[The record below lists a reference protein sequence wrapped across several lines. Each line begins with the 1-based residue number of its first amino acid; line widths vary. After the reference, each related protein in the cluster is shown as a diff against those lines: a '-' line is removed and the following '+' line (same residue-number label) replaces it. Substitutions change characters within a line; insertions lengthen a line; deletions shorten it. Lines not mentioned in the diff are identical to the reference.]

1 MRKSKNTA
9 LIFLPVMA
17 FVLILSSSF
26 KDVSHNFGPQDKFTI
41 PTEVNTIFDK
51 SCFGCH
57 NSESTNEKGKEKL
70 LIDKLPEL
78 SKAKLIAKLDGIA
91 EVVGK
96 NEMPP
101 EKFLSKYPDKALTKE
116 EAKLLKEWAESTSA
130 ELMK

>member
-1 MRKSKNTA
+1 MRRSINTA
-9 LIFLPVMA
+9 LILVPVMG
-17 FVLILSSSF
+17 FILILSASF
-26 KDVSHNFGPQDKFTI
+26 SDRSDNFGPQDKFTI
-41 PTEVNTIFDK
+41 PTEINSIIDK

-57 NSESTNEKGKEKL
+57 NAESANDKGKEKL
-70 LIDKLPEL
+70 SIDKLHEL

-91 EVVGK
+91 EAVGK

-116 EAKLLKEWAESTSA
+116 EAGKLKEWAESASA

>member
-17 FVLILSSSF
+17 FVLILSASF
-26 KDVSHNFGPQDKFTI
+26 KDVSHNFGQQDKFTI

-116 EAKLLKEWAESTSA
+116 EAKLLKEWAETTSA
-130 ELMK
+130 ELLK